1 LRRIAGLLLVFLLV
15 WPGVSGCS
23 PEPVIQK
30 VAPRVANTVV
40 KLPDGSVVHAELAV
54 TEAEREYGLMDR
66 TSLPQGRGMLFV
78 HDEPGRYPYW
88 MYHCKIGLDIV
99 WMDEAHRIVEMSADT
114 PPCKGKAWS
123 CPSYGGREISKY
135 VLEIPEGSIGEH
147 HLALGQVIDFTIKQ
161 ASAEKKR

>member
-1 LRRIAGLLLVFLLV
+1 MRRLAGLLLGLLLL

-30 VAPRVANTVV
+30 VAPRPANTLV

-88 MYHCKIGLDIV
+88 MYHCKIGLDIL
-99 WMDEAHRIVEMSADT
+99 WMDEAHKIVEMSADT

-135 VLEIPEGSIGEH
+135 VLELPEGSIGEH
-147 HLALGQVIDFTIKQ
+147 DLTLGQVVDFTIKQ
-161 ASAEKKR
+161 ASAERKK

>member
-1 LRRIAGLLLVFLLV
+1 MRKVAALLLGLSLL
-15 WPGVSGCS
+15 WPGMSGCS

-30 VAPRVANTVV
+30 VAPRAANTIV
-40 KLPDGSVVHAELAV
+40 KLPDGAVVHAELAV

-88 MYHCKIGLDIV
+88 MYHCKIGLDIL
-99 WMDEAHRIVEMSADT
+99 WMDEAHKIVEMSADT

-135 VLEIPEGSIGEH
+135 VLELPEGSIGEH
-147 HLALGQVIDFTIKQ
+147 HLALGQVLQFKIER
-161 ASAEKKR
+161 ASAERKR

>member
-1 LRRIAGLLLVFLLV
+1 VNKLAGLLLGLLLL
-15 WPGVSGCS
+15 WSGASGCS

-30 VAPRVANTVV
+30 VAPRPANTLV

-88 MYHCKIGLDIV
+88 MYHCRIGLDIV
-99 WMDEAHRIVEMSADT
+99 WMDPGHKVVEMSADT
-114 PPCKGKAWS
+114 PPCKGKARG
-123 CPSYGGREISKY
+123 CPSYGGREVSQY
-135 VLEIPEGSIGEH
+135 VLELPEGSIGEH
-147 HLALGQVIDFTIKQ
+147 HLALGQVVSFQLNK
-161 ASAEKKR
+161 